1 MTEKMVITELY
12 IKNFG
17 MLSEKHI
24 RFTDGVQVICG
35 EKNQGNLRSTDLSG
49 LSFLVWNGG
58 GEKLRRKMT
67 LPAMSHGKTREIMPG
82 FCGFCAEE
90 NSFVWKEILTGIQ
103 SGLL

>member
-24 RFTDGVQVICG
+24 RFTDGVQVIYG
-35 EKNQGNLRSTDLSG
+35 ENESGKSTLHG
-49 LSFLVWNGG
+49 FIRAMLLVWNGG

-82 FCGFCAEE
+82 FCGFCAGE